1 MFSTHSFA
9 KTAARILALSC
20 VALIWAGAR
29 AEKIKD
35 LKPQG
40 YVNDFAGVLSASA
53 KDKLAALCGEVDH
66 SAGAQI
72 AVVTVKSLEGE
83 SAEQYSFD
91 LATQWGVGP
100 KQSARGVMILVAP
113 PEHKYWTQVGY
124 GLEGI
129 LPDGKVGGFGREAV
143 PLLRQSDYDGAV
155 LLMTQRVA
163 AVIAADKGVTLTSL
177 NGVQPPPQG
186 NDNTP
191 GVSVQLSWIIPLI
204 VLIVVVLIIASL
216 FRRGGPSRGGRS
228 GGGIPWWMWFVMG
241 NMMSGGRGGSS
252 WGSGG
257 SSGGWGG
264 GFGGGGGGGGFGGF
278 GGGGFGGGGAGGS
291 W

>member
-1 MFSTHSFA
+1 MSSTHSFA
-9 KTAARILALSC
+9 KTAARVLALSC
-20 VALIWAGAR
+20 VALIWVGAR

-53 KDKLAALCGEVDH
+53 KDKLTALCGEVDH

-72 AVVTVKSLEGE
+72 AIVTVKSLEGE

-91 LATQWGVGP
+91 LASQWGVGP
-100 KQSARGVMILVAP
+100 KQSSRGVMILLAP
-113 PEHKYWTQVGY
+113 NDHKDRIEVGY

-129 LPDGKVGGFGREAV
+129 LPDGKVGGFEREAV

-163 AVIAADKGVTLTSL
+163 TVIAADKGVTLTSL
-177 NGVQPPPQG
+177 NGVNPPSG
-186 NDNTP
+186 ESGGTP
-191 GVSVQLSWIIPLI
+191 VAYTDLQWLLPVI
-204 VLIVVVLIIASL
+204 VLIIVVVIIAGL

-241 NMMSGGRGGSS
+241 NMMSGGRGGS
-252 WGSGG
+252 WGGGG
-257 SSGGWGG
+257 SSWGG
-264 GFGGGGGGGGFGGF
+264 GFGGGGGGGGGFGGF
-278 GGGGFGGGGAGGS
+278 GGGGFGGGGASGS